1 LAYNVIWHEGTLKD
15 LKKLNRTSV
24 KKIVAKVKN
33 YLIQDPVKLGTPLK
47 GNLKGLYRYRI
58 GEYRVIYV
66 IDQAEKKIII
76 LKVKR
81 RAVNIEKRL

>member
-1 LAYNVIWHEGTLKD
+1 LAYKAIWHEESLKD
-15 LKKLNRTSV
+15 LKKLNQTIA

-33 YLIQDPVKLGTPLK
+33 YLIKDPVKLGLPLK
-47 GNLKGLYRYRI
+47 GTLKGLYRYRI

-76 LKVKR
+76 LNVNHR
-81 RAVNIEKRL
+81 RKIYK

>member
-1 LAYNVIWHEGTLKD
+1 LAYKAIWHEETLKD
-15 LKKLNRTSV
+15 LKKLNRTTA

-47 GNLKGLYRYRI
+47 GNLKGFYRYRI

-76 LKVKR
+76 LNVNHR
-81 RAVNIEKRL
+81 RKIYK

>member
-76 LKVKR
+76 LKVNHR
-81 RAVNIEKRL
+81 RKIYK

>member
-1 LAYNVIWHEGTLKD
+1 MAYNVIWHEGTLKD
-15 LKKLNRTSV
+15 LKKLNRTLV

-33 YLIQDPVKLGTPLK
+33 YLSQDPVKLGTPLK
-47 GNLKGLYRYRI
+47 GNLKGLYRFRI

-76 LKVKR
+76 LKVNHR
-81 RAVNIEKRL
+81 RKIYK

>member
-15 LKKLNRTSV
+15 LKKLNRTSA

-76 LKVKR
+76 LN
-81 RAVNIEKRL
+81 VNHRKKIYK

>member
-1 LAYNVIWHEGTLKD
+1 MAYNVIWHEGTLKD

-58 GEYRVIYV
+58 GEYRAIYV

-76 LKVKR
+76 LKINHR
-81 RAVNIEKRL
+81 RKIYK

>member
-1 LAYNVIWHEGTLKD
+1 LAYNVIWHEGILKD

-76 LKVKR
+76 LKVNHR
-81 RAVNIEKRL
+81 RKIYK

>member
-1 LAYNVIWHEGTLKD
+1 LAYKAIWHEETLKD
-15 LKKLNRTSV
+15 LKKLNRTTA

-33 YLIQDPVKLGTPLK
+33 YLTQDPVKLGTPLK
-47 GNLKGLYRYRI
+47 GNLKGFYRYRI

-76 LKVKR
+76 LNANHRKK
-81 RAVNIEKRL
+81 IYK

>member
-76 LKVKR
+76 LKINHR
-81 RAVNIEKRL
+81 RKIYK

>member
-1 LAYNVIWHEGTLKD
+1 MAYNVIWHEGTLKD

-76 LKVKR
+76 LKVNHRKK
-81 RAVNIEKRL
+81 IYK